1 MTKKR
6 FLIAIAIVMVL
17 ILSVAVF
24 VACNENQ
31 TKSYTVKFV
40 DGESEIK
47 SVSVEEGKTIADADV
62 PADLTKDGYVFEGWY
77 VGDVAFDKS
86 AAITADVTY
95 SAKWTKLHTVKF
107 VDGNETIKTATVKDG
122 EKLKDADVPAD
133 LTATGKA
140 FEGWFDGTTAFDK
153 DATITADKTFAA
165 KWVGLFNVTFKNGE
179 ETIKVAQVKDGAV
192 IAAADIP
199 EDLTDDNYAFIGWFV
214 GETAYD
220 SSAAV
225 TSDIVVS
232 AKFSTIYKSYFGTWH
247 GATDDWDAISYTV
260 VVDATS
266 ITVTIGD
273 ADAQAAT
280 DIDVDTTDGTVM
292 FKLGDTE
299 YMLYANYDGNLCIYE
314 SSEIKL
320 SAELE
325 GRVHVS
331 STDIVGT
338 YTTEG
343 GHTIVINKTFAKV
356 DDVLGVGF
364 YYSESSGYSWSIGS
378 NYSSLTFDS
387 ATSSWIYKENYSSDD
402 DNVIVPELVAIDIPA
417 EFIGNWYGTF
427 ESFGS
432 TSYFLVKVTA
442 DGVFAYTPGSG
453 FAKVGVATE
462 YKDGKLTVV
471 GLDETITASI
481 ADGKLAYKSDAA
493 YGADCQLEK
502 GTVVVFENNYSV
514 FYIAKLG
521 ADNKID
527 QSTFALEDPQME
539 AGYTFKGW
547 LSDLDYVTE
556 FDESAT
562 FADSAVFVGSS
573 EKTGYVVTFKKT
585 SSDSEPV
592 VVVVDKATGKLAA
605 NQIPAALTYEDGSV
619 FTGWY
624 TSAGVKAVADLT
636 ISDDTTF
643 IAKSVKESDYEGAWV
658 STEAGKEIT
667 LLVADG
673 KLTFGD
679 IANVAYTFN
688 EDGSISYGKWD
699 DGSAKYSFVITTT
712 GIKATYRH
720 LDADGYDFEEDVYE
734 LITPKA
740 AGLFTRAAGTYQVN
754 KSDTLVIDA
763 NGIITKVG
771 SSSPVYGF
779 VKGTSASKLTV
790 TYKSSKYSSAVNYTA
805 CSYKVKYMVINGKIY
820 VKDATSFV
828 EYSNSDNG
836 SIYEF
841 TRLNGSTE
849 EKLYTYK
856 SAYIATITGTFAKDE
871 IVTISYTDSEGEKS
885 FVAKIGTGKYIAAG
899 AERGT
904 HTGAEGALVLDG
916 FGKAKLGDAA
926 ETDYVVGGQ
935 GYILIGEKAYV
946 LKDGAYTVLT
956 EKDGYQNKFKLDGGV
971 VTLELDGFGGVI
983 AKKNSYVY
991 SGTYTVDTAKNEITF
1006 ADVDEK
1012 YSYVYV
1018 DGTYTIV
1025 EEGNVYVNTSRT
1037 WVKEGYTVVDH
1048 IDELQGYY
1056 KSADGTHSIE
1066 IVKASSKVYVKL
1078 DGTVYTAKGNYNN
1091 SILTISVDGKSM
1103 TITKDGEGIAY
1114 AGADSSIAL
1123 ASATLT
1129 FDVDTT
1135 KLEGTWEL
1143 FDYYYYTFAFDA
1155 DGKLVATRI
1164 SDYGTHTE
1172 TVNYTINENVVK
1184 FSFYYEDFI
1193 CTLADGALAVV
1204 DDGVSIGSARK
1215 IADPIVQLDA
1225 FEGTWKT
1232 ADGKFTFTFDGKGT
1246 VTNEEGRSYAY
1257 TVKDGK
1263 ASFSDGTNDIEC
1275 TISGNTLTASY
1286 DDGESPFTK
1295 TFTKEAAET
1304 LDAFAG
1310 TWVKGSDTI
1319 VFDGKGSGNQGAY
1332 TFSYTVGTNGKATFS
1347 YGSRD
1352 WTAELSSDGNTITVS
1367 YYDDDAMTDCSFK
1380 YTKQA

>member
-107 VDGNETIKTATVKDG
+107 VDGDETIKTATVKDG

-133 LTATGKA
+133 LTASGKA

-356 DDVLGVGF
+356 DDILGVGF

-378 NYSSLTFDS
+378 NDSSLTFDS

-453 FAKVGVATE
+453 FAKVGVSTE

-585 SSDSEPV
+585 SSDSDPV
-592 VVVVDKATGKLAA
+592 IAVVEKTNGKLAA
-605 NQIPAALTYEDGSV
+605 DQIPAALTYEDGSV
-619 FTGWY
+619 FVGWY
-624 TSAGVKAVADLT
+624 TSAGVKATADLAIT
-636 ISDDTTF
+636 ADTTF
-643 IAKSVKESDYEGAWV
+643 IAKSVKESDYEGVWV
-658 STEAGKEIT
+658 STESGKELTLVIKNGTISVESLRDCSYTFDTTDGAIKYMVHKSTYVFEYYTVEKTPTGVRYTYKYDDVDSTNKPQVVEYEMTALKAISGVAGSYKSDNTHRFVIAENGLVTTAENSDVFMGYVTGSSKSNFTIVYKTSSSSKVTTVKGAKIDAKGNLVLGNIT
-667 LLVADG
+667 ADAEILIKDLKGFKSYYMADEGTLYVYTNSDDTITYVFKTSSDKYAYVKAEDIKGTVAEGEIFTITYGLYNGTNKKTNTTQTYKIVNG
-673 KLTFGD
+673 KLTTAGAEKGEYTAEGKDALTLNGFGD
-679 IANVAYTFN
+679 
-688 EDGSISYGKWD
+688 
-699 DGSAKYSFVITTT
+699 
-712 GIKATYRH
+712 AT
-720 LDADGYDFEEDVYE
+720 L
-734 LITPKA
+734 
-740 AGLFTRAAGTYQVN
+740 
-754 KSDTLVIDA
+754 
-763 NGIITKVG
+763 
-771 SSSPVYGF
+771 
-779 VKGTSASKLTV
+779 
-790 TYKSSKYSSAVNYTA
+790 
-805 CSYKVKYMVINGKIY
+805 
-820 VKDATSFV
+820 
-828 EYSNSDNG
+828 
-836 SIYEF
+836 
-841 TRLNGSTE
+841 
-849 EKLYTYK
+849 
-856 SAYIATITGTFAKDE
+856 
-871 IVTISYTDSEGEKS
+871 GEKS
-885 FVAKIGTGKYIAAG
+885 YKYSINAKNVVVLTGETTLGVTLDSEAKTYAEVAS
-899 AERGT
+899 
-904 HTGAEGALVLDG
+904 DG
-916 FGKAKLGDAA
+916 FVHTYIDASN
-926 ETDYVVGGQ
+926 D
-935 GYILIGEKAYV
+935 K
-946 LKDGAYTVLT
+946 YTMV
-956 EKDGYQNKFKLDGGV
+956 F
-971 VTLELDGFGGVI
+971 DGFGG
-983 AKKNSYVY
+983 ATLTYSSYVY
-991 SGTYTVDTAKNEITF
+991 SGTYTLGTGTVTVAKTN
-1006 ADVDEK
+1006 
-1012 YSYVYV
+1012 YSYNK
-1018 DGTYTIV
+1018 TYTI
-1025 EEGNVYVNTSRT
+1025 EESGNVLV
-1037 WVKEGYTVVDH
+1037 
-1048 IDELQGYY
+1048 
-1056 KSADGTHSIE
+1056 SADGSKVLKTAGYVVESKISTFDGYYVNGDNTIE
-1066 IVKASSKVYVKL
+1066 IVVAEDKTFKVYFNGKAVTANANWN
-1078 DGTVYTAKGNYNN
+1078 GT
-1091 SILTISVDGKSM
+1091 ILTLKNMSDYDAANTGWYSDF
-1103 TITKDGEGIAY
+1103 TIVKDGENI
-1114 AGADSSIAL
+1114 
-1123 ASATLT
+1123 
-1129 FDVDTT
+1129 
-1135 KLEGTWEL
+1135 KLSH
-1143 FDYYYYTFAFDA
+1143 DC
-1155 DGKLVATRI
+1155 K
-1164 SDYGTHTE
+1164 
-1172 TVNYTINENVVK
+1172 
-1184 FSFYYEDFI
+1184 
-1193 CTLADGALAVV
+1193 
-1204 DDGVSIGSARK
+1204 
-1215 IADPIVQLDA
+1215 Q
-1225 FEGTWKT
+1225 
-1232 ADGKFTFTFDGKGT
+1232 
-1246 VTNEEGRSYAY
+1246 
-1257 TVKDGK
+1257 
-1263 ASFSDGTNDIEC
+1263 
-1275 TISGNTLTASY
+1275 SY
-1286 DDGESPFTK
+1286 DSTYEEFETIAKSETFTK
-1295 TFTKEAAET
+1295 TTKPSGGED

-1310 TWVKGSDTI
+1310 TWTYSDFVLT
-1319 VFDGKGSGNQGAY
+1319 FDGKGNGTFNNGSEMTFTYTVSGNIAKISSFGA
-1332 TFSYTVGTNGKATFS
+1332 FDGDSNKATLSGDGSSLALAISDS
-1347 YGSRD
+1347 YNEI
-1352 WTAELSSDGNTITVS
+1352 ALSAT
-1367 YYDDDAMTDCSFK
+1367 F
-1380 YTKQA
+1380 TKQA

>member
-47 SVSVEEGKTIADADV
+47 SVSVEEGKTIADADI

-107 VDGNETIKTATVKDG
+107 VDGDETIKTATVKDG

-378 NYSSLTFDS
+378 NDSSLTFDS

-585 SSDSEPV
+585 SSDSDPV
-592 VVVVDKATGKLAA
+592 IAVVEKTNGKLAA
-605 NQIPAALTYEDGSV
+605 DQIPAALTYEDGSV

-624 TSAGVKAVADLT
+624 TTAGVKAVADLT

-643 IAKSVKESDYEGAWV
+643 IAKSVKESDYEGYWIN
-658 STEAGKEIT
+658 TTKGKEALAII
-667 LLVADG
+667 ADG
-673 KLTFGD
+673 TITFGKD
-679 IANVAYTFN
+679 VNGLSYTLN
-688 EDGSISYGKWD
+688 
-699 DGSAKYSFVITTT
+699 TTT
-712 GIKATYRH
+712 GALEFSKTIDHTKHSFSIVKTSSGITITESYYDRSAEEDCTDTYELVAVKATSNTKK
-720 LDADGYDFEEDVYE
+720 L
-734 LITPKA
+734 
-740 AGLFTRAAGTYQVN
+740 AGTYQEAKNNIIVILEN
-754 KSDTLVIDA
+754 GIVTKYDGSDTVY
-763 NGIITKVG
+763 GIISG
-771 SSSPVYGF
+771 S
-779 VKGTSASKLTV
+779 TSITIS
-790 TYKSSKYSSAVNYTA
+790 YKSSSASSVTTVTGKYDAKSLI
-805 CSYKVKYMVINGKIY
+805 INGKIY
-820 VKDATSFV
+820 VKNPSAFAS
-828 EYSNSDNG
+828 YYNSNNG
-836 SIYEF
+836 TFYVY
-841 TRLNGSTE
+841 TREGKTT
-849 EKLYTYK
+849 LYTYK
-856 SAYIATITGTFAKDE
+856 GTSYATIDGELA
-871 IVTISYTDSEGEKS
+871 IGNVVTVSYTDADGKAQS
-885 FVAKIGTGKYIAAG
+885 FVAKITSATAYDAAG

-904 HTGAEGALVLDG
+904 FTAEGKDSITFDG
-916 FGKAKLGDAA
+916 FGSA
-926 ETDYVVGGQ
+926 T
-935 GYILIGEKAYV
+935 IGEKAYSYIINKNNVVV
-946 LKDGAYTVLT
+946 LKSDSETIGVTLDSEAKTYAVATSDGFARSYADANSEYYTV
-956 EKDGYQNKFKLDGGV
+956 EF
-971 VTLELDGFGGVI
+971 DGFGGVNVI
-983 AKKNSYVY
+983 YKSKNSTTVY
-991 SGTYTVDTAKNEITF
+991 AGTYTLGTGTVTVAKTN
-1006 ADVDEK
+1006 
-1012 YSYVYV
+1012 YSYNK
-1018 DGTYTIV
+1018 TYTI
-1025 EEGNVYVNTSRT
+1025 EESGNVLV
-1037 WVKEGYTVVDH
+1037 
-1048 IDELQGYY
+1048 
-1056 KSADGTHSIE
+1056 SADGI
-1066 IVKASSKVYVKL
+1066 K
-1078 DGTVYTAKGNYNN
+1078 
-1091 SILTISVDGKSM
+1091 
-1103 TITKDGEGIAY
+1103 
-1114 AGADSSIAL
+1114 
-1123 ASATLT
+1123 
-1129 FDVDTT
+1129 
-1135 KLEGTWEL
+1135 
-1143 FDYYYYTFAFDA
+1143 
-1155 DGKLVATRI
+1155 
-1164 SDYGTHTE
+1164 
-1172 TVNYTINENVVK
+1172 
-1184 FSFYYEDFI
+1184 
-1193 CTLADGALAVV
+1193 C
-1204 DDGVSIGSARK
+1204 
-1215 IADPIVQLDA
+1215 
-1225 FEGTWKT
+1225 
-1232 ADGKFTFTFDGKGT
+1232 
-1246 VTNEEGRSYAY
+1246 
-1257 TVKDGK
+1257 
-1263 ASFSDGTNDIEC
+1263 
-1275 TISGNTLTASY
+1275 
-1286 DDGESPFTK
+1286 
-1295 TFTKEAAET
+1295 
-1304 LDAFAG
+1304 
-1310 TWVKGSDTI
+1310 
-1319 VFDGKGSGNQGAY
+1319 
-1332 TFSYTVGTNGKATFS
+1332 
-1347 YGSRD
+1347 
-1352 WTAELSSDGNTITVS
+1352 
-1367 YYDDDAMTDCSFK
+1367 
-1380 YTKQA
+1380 

>member
-47 SVSVEEGKTIADADV
+47 SVSVEEGKTIADADI

-107 VDGNETIKTATVKDG
+107 VDGDETIKTATVKDG
-122 EKLKDADVPAD
+122 EKLTDADVPAD
-133 LTATGKA
+133 LTASGKA

-199 EDLTDDNYAFIGWFV
+199 EDPTDDNYAFIGWFV

-378 NYSSLTFDS
+378 NDSSLTFDS

-592 VVVVDKATGKLAA
+592 VVVVDKATGKLTAD
-605 NQIPAALTYEDGSV
+605 QIPADLTYEDGSV

-624 TSAGVKAVADLT
+624 TTAGVKAVADLT

-643 IAKSVKESDYEGAWV
+643 IAKSVKESDYEGYWL
-658 STEAGKEIT
+658 STASGKEAMLGIDTDAKKLSFLTYTNISYKFENGHIIAQKTGKGYYTIDLFIT
-667 LLVADG
+667 SN
-673 KLTFGD
+673 GD
-679 IANVAYTFN
+679 IECAYTYFDTIY
-688 EDGSISYGKWD
+688 EEESIEEYVLSK
-699 DGSAKYSFVITTT
+699 AKAISGVS
-712 GIKATYRH
+712 
-720 LDADGYDFEEDVYE
+720 
-734 LITPKA
+734 
-740 AGLFTRAAGTYQVN
+740 AGTYRLN
-754 KSDTLVIDA
+754 KTDYFVI
-763 NGIITKVG
+763 NEQGIITTAENGQTTQFGYISGTKTNFTIKYKIGSNSIKTIEGAMVLVG
-771 SSSPVYGF
+771 NILCGNYKNDPKMYVYGSES
-779 VKGTSASKLTV
+779 VKDFNCSDDGAHIYEHVVGDKKVYIYTV
-790 TYKSSKYSSAVNYTA
+790 GGKYS
-805 CSYKVKYMVINGKIY
+805 K
-820 VKDATSFV
+820 
-828 EYSNSDNG
+828 
-836 SIYEF
+836 
-841 TRLNGSTE
+841 
-849 EKLYTYK
+849 
-856 SAYIATITGTFAKDE
+856 ATITGEVGNGNKITVAYKFYNGESPAVDGSKEYMFVSDTSMVDAGE
-871 IVTISYTDSEGEKS
+871 ELGTYT
-885 FVAKIGTGKYIAAG
+885 
-899 AERGT
+899 
-904 HTGAEGALVLDG
+904 AEGKDSLVLDG
-916 FGKAKLGDAA
+916 FGNATL
-926 ETDYVVGGQ
+926 
-935 GYILIGEKAYV
+935 GEKSYKYSINAKNVVV
-946 LKDGAYTVLT
+946 LTGETSLGVTLDSEAKTYAEATGDGFARSYADANSEYYTV
-956 EKDGYQNKFKLDGGV
+956 EF
-971 VTLELDGFGGVI
+971 DGFGGVNVI
-983 AKKNSYVY
+983 YKSKYSTTYV
-991 SGTYTVDTAKNEITF
+991 GTYTLGTGTVTVKDAY
-1006 ADVDEK
+1006 
-1012 YSYVYV
+1012 YSYNKEYTVEESGNVLVSADGSKVLKTAGYVVESKIKSLEGYYVNGDSTIEIVVAEDKTFKLYV
-1018 DGTYTIV
+1018 DGALVDAKANWNGLAITY
-1025 EEGNVYVNTSRT
+1025 SAL
-1037 WVKEGYTVVDH
+1037 DADAA
-1048 IDELQGYY
+1048 ID
-1056 KSADGTHSIE
+1056 SAKKQ
-1066 IVKASSKVYVKL
+1066 KA
-1078 DGTVYTAKGNYNN
+1078 TF
-1091 SILTISVDGKSM
+1091 
-1103 TITKDGEGIAY
+1103 TITKDGDNIKVSHNCAVGLDMDGYIEKAVKEATY
-1114 AGADSSIAL
+1114 T
-1123 ASATLT
+1123 AS
-1129 FDVDTT
+1129 T
-1135 KLEGTWEL
+1135 KPSAETDGLEGTYKSGTNVIIL
-1143 FDYYYYTFAFDA
+1143 DGNGNGTLNGVAF
-1155 DGKLVATRI
+1155 TY
-1164 SDYGTHTE
+1164 SGTGSTKQ
-1172 TVNYTINENVVK
+1172 VSAFGA
-1184 FSFYYEDFI
+1184 FS
-1193 CTLADGALAVV
+1193 
-1204 DDGVSIGSARK
+1204 GSAN
-1215 IADPIVQLDA
+1215 
-1225 FEGTWKT
+1225 
-1232 ADGKFTFTFDGKGT
+1232 TFTVTATGIDVSFDDEYQENT
-1246 VTNEEGRSYAY
+1246 F
-1257 TVKDGK
+1257 K
-1263 ASFSDGTNDIEC
+1263 ASF
-1275 TISGNTLTASY
+1275 
-1286 DDGESPFTK
+1286 
-1295 TFTKEAAET
+1295 
-1304 LDAFAG
+1304 
-1310 TWVKGSDTI
+1310 
-1319 VFDGKGSGNQGAY
+1319 
-1332 TFSYTVGTNGKATFS
+1332 
-1347 YGSRD
+1347 
-1352 WTAELSSDGNTITVS
+1352 
-1367 YYDDDAMTDCSFK
+1367 
-1380 YTKQA
+1380 TKQA

>member
-199 EDLTDDNYAFIGWFV
+199 EDPTDDNYAFIGWFV

-585 SSDSEPV
+585 SSDSDPV
-592 VVVVDKATGKLAA
+592 IAVVEKTNGKLAA
-605 NQIPAALTYEDGSV
+605 DQIPAALTYEDGSV
-619 FTGWY
+619 FVGWY
-624 TSAGVKAVADLT
+624 TSAGVKATADLAIT
-636 ISDDTTF
+636 ADTTF
-643 IAKSVKESDYEGAWV
+643 IAKSVKESDYAGAWV
-658 STEAGKEIT
+658 STEAGKEMT

-673 KLTFGD
+673 KLTFGE
-679 IANVAYTFN
+679 IKNVAYTFN
-688 EDGSISYGKWD
+688 EDGSISYGKNLD
-699 DGSAKYSFVITTT
+699 NSAKYSVVLTVD

-720 LDADGYDFEEDVYE
+720 LDSNNEYYEEDVYTMTA
-734 LITPKA
+734 LKA
-740 AGLFTRAAGTYQVN
+740 ISGVAGSY
-754 KSDTLVIDA
+754 KSDNAHRYVITENGLVTTAENSDVFMGYVTGSSKSNFTIVYKTSSSSKVTTVKGAKIDA
-763 NGIITKVG
+763 KGNLVLGNITADAEILIKDLKGFKSYYMADEGTLYVYTNSDDTITYVFKT
-771 SSSPVYGF
+771 SSDKYAYVKAEDI
-779 VKGTSASKLTV
+779 KGTVAEGEIFTITYGLYNGTNKKTNTTQTYKIVNGKLT
-790 TYKSSKYSSAVNYTA
+790 TAGAEKGEYTA
-805 CSYKVKYMVINGKIY
+805 EG
-820 VKDATSFV
+820 KDALT
-828 EYSNSDNG
+828 
-836 SIYEF
+836 
-841 TRLNGSTE
+841 LNGFGD
-849 EKLYTYK
+849 
-856 SAYIATITGTFAKDE
+856 ATL
-871 IVTISYTDSEGEKS
+871 GEKS
-885 FVAKIGTGKYIAAG
+885 YKYSINAKNVVVLTGETTLGVTLDSEAKTYAEVAS
-899 AERGT
+899 
-904 HTGAEGALVLDG
+904 DG
-916 FGKAKLGDAA
+916 FVHTYIDASN
-926 ETDYVVGGQ
+926 D
-935 GYILIGEKAYV
+935 K
-946 LKDGAYTVLT
+946 YTMV
-956 EKDGYQNKFKLDGGV
+956 F
-971 VTLELDGFGGVI
+971 DGFGG
-983 AKKNSYVY
+983 ATLTYSSYVY
-991 SGTYTVDTAKNEITF
+991 SGTYTLGTGTVTVAKTN
-1006 ADVDEK
+1006 
-1012 YSYVYV
+1012 YSYNK
-1018 DGTYTIV
+1018 TYTI
-1025 EEGNVYVNTSRT
+1025 EESGNVLVSTDGKKVLKAAGYVVENKVEQFNGYYVN
-1037 WVKEGYTVVDH
+1037 G
-1048 IDELQGYY
+1048 DEN
-1056 KSADGTHSIE
+1056 IE
-1066 IVKASSKVYVKL
+1066 ISVAKDKTVTILLNGVAVKRVSVNWN
-1078 DGTVYTAKGNYNN
+1078 GTV
-1091 SILTISVDGKSM
+1091 
-1103 TITKDGEGIAY
+1103 
-1114 AGADSSIAL
+1114 
-1123 ASATLT
+1123 LT
-1129 FDVDTT
+1129 FDADDYDAPKEGWTSEFTIVKDGDNVKLSHACKQSYDSIYEEFETIQKDIVFT
-1135 KLEGTWEL
+1135 KSTKPSAETDGLEGTYKNGSNIITL
-1143 FDYYYYTFAFDA
+1143 
-1155 DGKLVATRI
+1155 DGKGN
-1164 SDYGTHTE
+1164 GTYNNGTE
-1172 TVNYTINENVVK
+1172 
-1184 FSFYYEDFI
+1184 
-1193 CTLADGALAVV
+1193 
-1204 DDGVSIGSARK
+1204 
-1215 IADPIVQLDA
+1215 
-1225 FEGTWKT
+1225 
-1232 ADGKFTFTFDGKGT
+1232 FTFTYSGSGDTKK
-1246 VTNEEGRSYAY
+1246 V
-1257 TVKDGK
+1257 
-1263 ASFSDGTNDIEC
+1263 SDFAAFN
-1275 TISGNTLTASY
+1275 
-1286 DDGESPFTK
+1286 DGENTITITSTGLTVHFSGGSGDDVYNAS
-1295 TFTKEAAET
+1295 FTKEAAET

-1310 TWVKGSDTI
+1310 TWSGKVGHNNVT
-1319 VFDGKGSGNQGAY
+1319 VVCDGKGNIKVGDTSYTYTIADGKIVVGCY
-1332 TFSYTVGTNGKATFS
+1332 TFTKSGDTIKA
-1347 YGSRD
+1347 
-1352 WTAELSSDGNTITVS
+1352 V
-1367 YYDDDAMTDCSFK
+1367 YDDGEYNFEGTL
-1380 YTKQA
+1380 TKQA

>member
-40 DGESEIK
+40 DGESEVK

-122 EKLKDADVPAD
+122 EKLTDADVPAD

-199 EDLTDDNYAFIGWFV
+199 EDPTDDNYAFIGWFV

-521 ADNKID
+521 ADGKID

-585 SSDSEPV
+585 SSDSDPV
-592 VVVVDKATGKLAA
+592 IAVVEKTNGKLAA
-605 NQIPAALTYEDGSV
+605 DQIPAALTYEDGSV
-619 FTGWY
+619 FVGWY

-636 ISDDTTF
+636 ISADTTF
-643 IAKSVKESDYEGAWV
+643 IAKSVKESDYAGAWV
-658 STEAGKEIT
+658 STEAGKEMT

-673 KLTFGD
+673 KLTFGE
-679 IANVAYTFN
+679 IKNVAYTFN
-688 EDGSISYGKWD
+688 EDGSISCGKNLD
-699 DGSAKYSFVITTT
+699 NSAKYSVVLTVD

-720 LDADGYDFEEDVYE
+720 LDSNNEYYEEDVYTMTA
-734 LITPKA
+734 LKA
-740 AGLFTRAAGTYQVN
+740 ISGVAGSY
-754 KSDTLVIDA
+754 KSDNAHRYVITENGLVTTAESTGNVFMGYVTGSSKSNFTIVYKTSSSSKVTTVNGARIDA
-763 NGIITKVG
+763 KGNLVLGKITADAEILIKDLKG
-771 SSSPVYGF
+771 FKSYYMSDEGTLYVYTNSDDTITYVFKTYSGKCAY
-779 VKGTSASKLTV
+779 VKAED
-790 TYKSSKYSSAVNYTA
+790 
-805 CSYKVKYMVINGKIY
+805 INGKVAEGEIFTITY
-820 VKDATSFV
+820 GLYNGTNKKTNTTQTYKIVNGKLTTAGAEKGEYTAEGKDALT
-828 EYSNSDNG
+828 
-836 SIYEF
+836 
-841 TRLNGSTE
+841 LNGFGD
-849 EKLYTYK
+849 
-856 SAYIATITGTFAKDE
+856 ATL
-871 IVTISYTDSEGEKS
+871 GEKS
-885 FVAKIGTGKYIAAG
+885 YKYSINAKNVVVLTGETTLGVTLDSEAKTYAEVAS
-899 AERGT
+899 
-904 HTGAEGALVLDG
+904 DG
-916 FGKAKLGDAA
+916 FVHTYIDASN
-926 ETDYVVGGQ
+926 D
-935 GYILIGEKAYV
+935 K
-946 LKDGAYTVLT
+946 YTMV
-956 EKDGYQNKFKLDGGV
+956 F
-971 VTLELDGFGGVI
+971 DGFGG
-983 AKKNSYVY
+983 ATLTYSSYVY
-991 SGTYTVDTAKNEITF
+991 SGTYTLGTGTVTVAKTN
-1006 ADVDEK
+1006 
-1012 YSYVYV
+1012 YSYNK
-1018 DGTYTIV
+1018 TYTI
-1025 EEGNVYVNTSRT
+1025 EESGNVLVSTDGKKVLKAAGYVVENKVEQFNGYYVN
-1037 WVKEGYTVVDH
+1037 G
-1048 IDELQGYY
+1048 DEN
-1056 KSADGTHSIE
+1056 IE
-1066 IVKASSKVYVKL
+1066 ISVAKDKTVTILLNGVAVKRVSVNWN
-1078 DGTVYTAKGNYNN
+1078 GTV
-1091 SILTISVDGKSM
+1091 
-1103 TITKDGEGIAY
+1103 
-1114 AGADSSIAL
+1114 
-1123 ASATLT
+1123 LT
-1129 FDVDTT
+1129 FDAD
-1135 KLEGTWEL
+1135 
-1143 FDYYYYTFAFDA
+1143 DYDA
-1155 DGKLVATRI
+1155 PK
-1164 SDYGTHTE
+1164 
-1172 TVNYTINENVVK
+1172 
-1184 FSFYYEDFI
+1184 
-1193 CTLADGALAVV
+1193 
-1204 DDGVSIGSARK
+1204 
-1215 IADPIVQLDA
+1215 
-1225 FEGTWKT
+1225 
-1232 ADGKFTFTFDGKGT
+1232 
-1246 VTNEEGRSYAY
+1246 
-1257 TVKDGK
+1257 
-1263 ASFSDGTNDIEC
+1263 
-1275 TISGNTLTASY
+1275 
-1286 DDGESPFTK
+1286 
-1295 TFTKEAAET
+1295 
-1304 LDAFAG
+1304 
-1310 TWVKGSDTI
+1310 
-1319 VFDGKGSGNQGAY
+1319 
-1332 TFSYTVGTNGKATFS
+1332 
-1347 YGSRD
+1347 
-1352 WTAELSSDGNTITVS
+1352 
-1367 YYDDDAMTDCSFK
+1367 
-1380 YTKQA
+1380 

>member
-199 EDLTDDNYAFIGWFV
+199 EDPTDDNYAFIGWFV

-378 NYSSLTFDS
+378 NDSSLTFDS

-605 NQIPAALTYEDGSV
+605 NQIPADLTYEDGSV

-624 TSAGVKAVADLT
+624 TTAGVKAVADLT
-636 ISDDTTF
+636 ITQDTTF
-643 IAKSVKESDYEGAWV
+643 IAKSVKESDYEGYWL
-658 STEAGKEIT
+658 STASGKEAMLGIDTDAKKLSFLTYTNISYKFENGHIIAQKTGKGYYTIDLFIT
-667 LLVADG
+667 SN
-673 KLTFGD
+673 GD
-679 IANVAYTFN
+679 IECAYTYFDTIY
-688 EDGSISYGKWD
+688 EEESIEEYVLSK
-699 DGSAKYSFVITTT
+699 AKAISGVS
-712 GIKATYRH
+712 
-720 LDADGYDFEEDVYE
+720 
-734 LITPKA
+734 
-740 AGLFTRAAGTYQVN
+740 AGTYRLN
-754 KSDTLVIDA
+754 KTDYFVI
-763 NGIITKVG
+763 NEQGIITTAENGQTTQFGYISGTKTNFTIKYKIGSNSIKTIEGAMVLVG
-771 SSSPVYGF
+771 NILCGNYKNDPKMYVYGSES
-779 VKGTSASKLTV
+779 VKDFNCSDDGAHIYEHVVGDKKVYIYTV
-790 TYKSSKYSSAVNYTA
+790 GGKYS
-805 CSYKVKYMVINGKIY
+805 K
-820 VKDATSFV
+820 
-828 EYSNSDNG
+828 
-836 SIYEF
+836 
-841 TRLNGSTE
+841 
-849 EKLYTYK
+849 
-856 SAYIATITGTFAKDE
+856 ATITGEVGNGNKITVAYKFYNGESPAVDGSKEYMFVSDTSMVDAGE
-871 IVTISYTDSEGEKS
+871 ELGTYT
-885 FVAKIGTGKYIAAG
+885 
-899 AERGT
+899 
-904 HTGAEGALVLDG
+904 AEGKDSITLDG
-916 FGKAKLGDAA
+916 FGSA
-926 ETDYVVGGQ
+926 T
-935 GYILIGEKAYV
+935 IGEKQYSYIINKHNIVV
-946 LKDGAYTVLT
+946 LKSDSETIG
-956 EKDGYQNKFKLDGGV
+956 
-971 VTLELDGFGGVI
+971 VTLDSEAKTYAEATGDGFAHAYIDESDSRYTLTFDGFGGVEY
-983 AKKNSYVY
+983 KYV
-991 SGTYTVDTAKNEITF
+991 GTYGSPQIAYGSYTLGAGSVTVKGADYFYDKTYSVEESGNVIVSTDGKKVLKVAGYVVESKIKSLEGYYVNGDSTIEIVVAEDKTF
-1006 ADVDEK
+1006 K
-1012 YSYVYV
+1012 LYV
-1018 DGTYTIV
+1018 DGALVDAKTNWNGSAITYSALDADAAID
-1025 EEGNVYVNTSRT
+1025 SA
-1037 WVKEGYTVVDH
+1037 KE
-1048 IDELQGYY
+1048 Q
-1056 KSADGTHSIE
+1056 
-1066 IVKASSKVYVKL
+1066 KA
-1078 DGTVYTAKGNYNN
+1078 TF
-1091 SILTISVDGKSM
+1091 
-1103 TITKDGEGIAY
+1103 TITKDGDNIKVSHNCAVGLDMDGYIETAVKEATY
-1114 AGADSSIAL
+1114 T
-1123 ASATLT
+1123 AS
-1129 FDVDTT
+1129 T
-1135 KLEGTWEL
+1135 KPSTG
-1143 FDYYYYTFAFDA
+1143 D
-1155 DGKLVATRI
+1155 
-1164 SDYGTHTE
+1164 
-1172 TVNYTINENVVK
+1172 
-1184 FSFYYEDFI
+1184 ED
-1193 CTLADGALAVV
+1193 
-1204 DDGVSIGSARK
+1204 
-1215 IADPIVQLDA
+1215 LDA
-1225 FEGTWKT
+1225 FE
-1232 ADGKFTFTFDGKGT
+1232 
-1246 VTNEEGRSYAY
+1246 
-1257 TVKDGK
+1257 
-1263 ASFSDGTNDIEC
+1263 
-1275 TISGNTLTASY
+1275 
-1286 DDGESPFTK
+1286 
-1295 TFTKEAAET
+1295 
-1304 LDAFAG
+1304 G

-1319 VFDGKGSGNQGAY
+1319 VFDGKGNGNQGAY
-1332 TFSYTVGTNGKATFS
+1332 TFSYTVGTDGKATFS

-1352 WTAELSSDGNTITVS
+1352 WTAVLSSDGNTITVS

>member
-40 DGESEIK
+40 DGESEVK
-47 SVSVEEGKTIADADV
+47 SVSVEEGKTIVDADI

-107 VDGNETIKTATVKDG
+107 VDGDETIKTATVKDG
-122 EKLKDADVPAD
+122 EKLTDADVPAD
-133 LTATGKA
+133 LTASGKA

-199 EDLTDDNYAFIGWFV
+199 EDPTDDNYAFIGWFV

-280 DIDVDTTDGTVM
+280 DIDVDATDGTVM

-442 DGVFAYTPGSG
+442 DGVFAYTPGSC

-585 SSDSEPV
+585 SSDSDPV
-592 VVVVDKATGKLAA
+592 IAVVEKTNGKLAA
-605 NQIPAALTYEDGSV
+605 DQIPAALTYEDGSV
-619 FTGWY
+619 FVGWY
-624 TSAGVKAVADLT
+624 TSAGVKATADLAIT
-636 ISDDTTF
+636 ADTTF
-643 IAKSVKESDYEGAWV
+643 IAKSVKESDYAGAWV

-720 LDADGYDFEEDVYE
+720 LDVDGYDFEEDVYE

-1056 KSADGTHSIE
+1056 KSADGKHSLE
-1066 IVKASSKVYVKL
+1066 IVKASTKLYATL
-1078 DGTVYTAKGNYNN
+1078 DGSVYFAKGNYNN
-1091 SILTISVDGKSM
+1091 SVLTISVDGKSM
-1103 TITKDGEGIAY
+1103 TITKDGTGVLYKGTDE
-1114 AGADSSIAL
+1114 SISF

-1129 FDVDTT
+1129 YDVDAS

-1143 FDYYYYTFAFDA
+1143 YHYYYYTFKFGA
-1155 DGKLVATRI
+1155 DGKLVASRI

-1172 TVNYTINENVVK
+1172 TVNYIVNENVVK

-1215 IADPIVQLDA
+1215 IADP
-1225 FEGTWKT
+1225 
-1232 ADGKFTFTFDGKGT
+1232 
-1246 VTNEEGRSYAY
+1246 
-1257 TVKDGK
+1257 
-1263 ASFSDGTNDIEC
+1263 ASSTEDP
-1275 TISGNTLTASY
+1275 S
-1286 DDGESPFTK
+1286 
-1295 TFTKEAAET
+1295 ET

-1310 TWVKGSDTI
+1310 TWTYSSGSF
-1319 VFDGKGSGNQGAY
+1319 VFDGKGSVTVTGTHAGTYAY
-1332 TFSYTVGTNGKATFS
+1332 TVDAAGTTAT
-1347 YGSRD
+1347 YYN
-1352 WTAELSSDGNTITVS
+1352 TAYSETITCKLSSDGSSMTVNDQ
-1367 YYDDDAMTDCSFK
+1367 YGEWLNNVKF
-1380 YTKQA
+1380 TKQA

>member
-40 DGESEIK
+40 DGESEVK

-199 EDLTDDNYAFIGWFV
+199 EDPTDDNYAFIGWFV

-585 SSDSEPV
+585 SSDSDPV
-592 VVVVDKATGKLAA
+592 IAVVEKTNGKLAA
-605 NQIPAALTYEDGSV
+605 NQIPADLTYEDGSV

-624 TSAGVKAVADLT
+624 TTAGVKAVADLT
-636 ISDDTTF
+636 ISQDTTF
-643 IAKSVKESDYEGAWV
+643 IAKSVKESDYAGAWV
-658 STEAGKEIT
+658 STEAGKEMT

-673 KLTFGD
+673 KLTFGE
-679 IANVAYTFN
+679 IKNVAYTFN
-688 EDGSISYGKWD
+688 EDGSISYGKNLD
-699 DGSAKYSFVITTT
+699 NSAKYSVVLTVD

-720 LDADGYDFEEDVYE
+720 LDSNNEYYEEDVYTMTA
-734 LITPKA
+734 LKA
-740 AGLFTRAAGTYQVN
+740 ISGVAGSY
-754 KSDTLVIDA
+754 KSDNAHRYVITENGLVTTAESTGNVFMGYVTGSSKSNFTIVYKTSSSSKVTTVNGARIDA
-763 NGIITKVG
+763 KGNLVLGKITADAEILIKDLKG
-771 SSSPVYGF
+771 FKSYYMSDEGTLYVYTNSDDTITYVFKTYSGKCAY
-779 VKGTSASKLTV
+779 VKAED
-790 TYKSSKYSSAVNYTA
+790 
-805 CSYKVKYMVINGKIY
+805 INGKVAEGEIFTITY
-820 VKDATSFV
+820 GLYNGTNKKTNTTQTYKIVNGKLTTAGAEKGEYTAEGKDALT
-828 EYSNSDNG
+828 
-836 SIYEF
+836 
-841 TRLNGSTE
+841 LNGFGD
-849 EKLYTYK
+849 
-856 SAYIATITGTFAKDE
+856 ATL
-871 IVTISYTDSEGEKS
+871 GEKS
-885 FVAKIGTGKYIAAG
+885 YKYSINAKNVVVLTGETTLGVTLDSEAKTYAEVAS
-899 AERGT
+899 
-904 HTGAEGALVLDG
+904 DG
-916 FGKAKLGDAA
+916 FVHTYIDASN
-926 ETDYVVGGQ
+926 D
-935 GYILIGEKAYV
+935 K
-946 LKDGAYTVLT
+946 YTMV
-956 EKDGYQNKFKLDGGV
+956 F
-971 VTLELDGFGGVI
+971 DGFGG
-983 AKKNSYVY
+983 ATLTYSSYVY
-991 SGTYTVDTAKNEITF
+991 SGTYTLGTGTVTVAKTN
-1006 ADVDEK
+1006 
-1012 YSYVYV
+1012 YSYNK
-1018 DGTYTIV
+1018 TYTI
-1025 EEGNVYVNTSRT
+1025 EESGNVLVSTDGKKVLKAAGYVVENKVEQFNGYYVN
-1037 WVKEGYTVVDH
+1037 G
-1048 IDELQGYY
+1048 DEN
-1056 KSADGTHSIE
+1056 IE
-1066 IVKASSKVYVKL
+1066 ISVAKDKTVTILLNGVAVKRVSVNWN
-1078 DGTVYTAKGNYNN
+1078 GTV
-1091 SILTISVDGKSM
+1091 
-1103 TITKDGEGIAY
+1103 
-1114 AGADSSIAL
+1114 
-1123 ASATLT
+1123 LT
-1129 FDVDTT
+1129 FDADDYDAPKEGWTSEFTIVKDGDNVKLSHACKQSYDSIYEEFETIQKDIVFT
-1135 KLEGTWEL
+1135 KSTKPSAETDGLEGTYKNGSNIITL
-1143 FDYYYYTFAFDA
+1143 
-1155 DGKLVATRI
+1155 DGKGN
-1164 SDYGTHTE
+1164 GTYNNGTE
-1172 TVNYTINENVVK
+1172 
-1184 FSFYYEDFI
+1184 
-1193 CTLADGALAVV
+1193 
-1204 DDGVSIGSARK
+1204 
-1215 IADPIVQLDA
+1215 
-1225 FEGTWKT
+1225 
-1232 ADGKFTFTFDGKGT
+1232 FTFTYSGSGDTKK
-1246 VTNEEGRSYAY
+1246 V
-1257 TVKDGK
+1257 
-1263 ASFSDGTNDIEC
+1263 SDFAAFN
-1275 TISGNTLTASY
+1275 
-1286 DDGESPFTK
+1286 DGENTITITSTGLTVHFSGGSGDDVYNAS
-1295 TFTKEAAET
+1295 FTKEAAET

-1310 TWVKGSDTI
+1310 TWSGKVGHNNVT
-1319 VFDGKGSGNQGAY
+1319 VVCDGKGNIKVGDTSYTYTIADGKIVVGCY
-1332 TFSYTVGTNGKATFS
+1332 TFTKSGDTIKA
-1347 YGSRD
+1347 
-1352 WTAELSSDGNTITVS
+1352 V
-1367 YYDDDAMTDCSFK
+1367 YDDGEYNFEGTL
-1380 YTKQA
+1380 TKQA

>member
-40 DGESEIK
+40 DGESEVK

-107 VDGNETIKTATVKDG
+107 VDGDETIKTATVKDG
-122 EKLKDADVPAD
+122 EKLKDADIPAD
-133 LTATGKA
+133 LTASGKA

-199 EDLTDDNYAFIGWFV
+199 EDPTDDNYAFIGWFV

-378 NYSSLTFDS
+378 NDSSLTFDS

-585 SSDSEPV
+585 SSDSDPV
-592 VVVVDKATGKLAA
+592 IAVVEKTNGKLAA
-605 NQIPAALTYEDGSV
+605 DQIPADLTYEDGSV

-624 TSAGVKAVADLT
+624 TTAGVKAVADLT
-636 ISDDTTF
+636 ISQDTTF
-643 IAKSVKESDYEGAWV
+643 IAKSVKESDYEGYWL
-658 STEAGKEIT
+658 STASGKEAMLGIDTDAKKLSFLTYTNISYKFENGHIIAQKTGKGYYTIDLFIT
-667 LLVADG
+667 SN
-673 KLTFGD
+673 GD
-679 IANVAYTFN
+679 IECAYTYFDTIY
-688 EDGSISYGKWD
+688 EEESIEEYVLSK
-699 DGSAKYSFVITTT
+699 AKAISGVS
-712 GIKATYRH
+712 
-720 LDADGYDFEEDVYE
+720 
-734 LITPKA
+734 
-740 AGLFTRAAGTYQVN
+740 AGTYRLN
-754 KSDTLVIDA
+754 KTDYFVI
-763 NGIITKVG
+763 NEQGIITTAENGQTTQFGYISGTKTNFTIKYKIG
-771 SSSPVYGF
+771 SSSIKTIEGAMVLGGNILCGNYKNDPKMYVYGSES
-779 VKGTSASKLTV
+779 VKDFNCSDDGAHIYEHVVGDKKVYIYTV
-790 TYKSSKYSSAVNYTA
+790 GGKYS
-805 CSYKVKYMVINGKIY
+805 K
-820 VKDATSFV
+820 
-828 EYSNSDNG
+828 
-836 SIYEF
+836 
-841 TRLNGSTE
+841 
-849 EKLYTYK
+849 
-856 SAYIATITGTFAKDE
+856 ATITGEVGNGNKITVAYKFYNGESPAVDGSKEYMFVSDTSMVDAGE
-871 IVTISYTDSEGEKS
+871 ELGTYT
-885 FVAKIGTGKYIAAG
+885 
-899 AERGT
+899 
-904 HTGAEGALVLDG
+904 AEGKDSITLDG
-916 FGKAKLGDAA
+916 FGSA
-926 ETDYVVGGQ
+926 T
-935 GYILIGEKAYV
+935 IGEKQYSYIINKHNIVV
-946 LKDGAYTVLT
+946 LKSDSETIG
-956 EKDGYQNKFKLDGGV
+956 
-971 VTLELDGFGGVI
+971 VTLDSEAKTYAEATGDGFAHAYIDESDSRYTLTFDGFGGVEY
-983 AKKNSYVY
+983 KYV
-991 SGTYTVDTAKNEITF
+991 GTYGSPQIAYGSYTLGAGSVTVKGADYFYDKTYSVEESGNVIVSTDGKKVLKVAGYVVESKIKSLEGYYVNGDSTIEIVVAEDKTF
-1006 ADVDEK
+1006 K
-1012 YSYVYV
+1012 LYV
-1018 DGTYTIV
+1018 DGALVDAKTNWNGSAITY
-1025 EEGNVYVNTSRT
+1025 SAL
-1037 WVKEGYTVVDH
+1037 DADAA
-1048 IDELQGYY
+1048 ID
-1056 KSADGTHSIE
+1056 SAKKQ
-1066 IVKASSKVYVKL
+1066 KA
-1078 DGTVYTAKGNYNN
+1078 TF
-1091 SILTISVDGKSM
+1091 
-1103 TITKDGEGIAY
+1103 TITKDGDNIKVSHDCAVGLDMDGYIEKAVKEATY
-1114 AGADSSIAL
+1114 T
-1123 ASATLT
+1123 AS
-1129 FDVDTT
+1129 T
-1135 KLEGTWEL
+1135 KPSTG
-1143 FDYYYYTFAFDA
+1143 D
-1155 DGKLVATRI
+1155 
-1164 SDYGTHTE
+1164 
-1172 TVNYTINENVVK
+1172 
-1184 FSFYYEDFI
+1184 ED
-1193 CTLADGALAVV
+1193 
-1204 DDGVSIGSARK
+1204 
-1215 IADPIVQLDA
+1215 LDA

-1246 VTNEEGRSYAY
+1246 VTNEDGQSYAY
-1257 TVKDGK
+1257 TIASEK
-1263 ASFSDGTNDIEC
+1263 ASFSAGGIDIEC

-1295 TFTKEAAET
+1295 TFTK
-1304 LDAFAG
+1304 
-1310 TWVKGSDTI
+1310 
-1319 VFDGKGSGNQGAY
+1319 
-1332 TFSYTVGTNGKATFS
+1332 
-1347 YGSRD
+1347 
-1352 WTAELSSDGNTITVS
+1352 
-1367 YYDDDAMTDCSFK
+1367 
-1380 YTKQA
+1380 QA

>member
-40 DGESEIK
+40 DGESEVK
-47 SVSVEEGKTIADADV
+47 SVSVEEGKTIADADI

-107 VDGNETIKTATVKDG
+107 VDGDETIKTATVKDG
-122 EKLKDADVPAD
+122 EKLKDADIPAD
-133 LTATGKA
+133 LTASGKV

-199 EDLTDDNYAFIGWFV
+199 EDPTDDNYAFIGWFV

-232 AKFSTIYKSYFGTWH
+232 AKFSTFFKSYIGTWH
-247 GATDDWDAISYTV
+247 GATDDWDSISYTV

-280 DIDVDTTDGTVM
+280 DIDVDTTDGTVK

-299 YMLYANYDGNLCIYE
+299 YKLYAYYDGNLRIYE

-331 STDIVGT
+331 SSDIVGT

-343 GHTIVINKTFAKV
+343 GHTIVINKTFVKV
-356 DDVLGVGF
+356 DDVLGTGF
-364 YYSESSGYSWSIGS
+364 YYNASSGYSWSIGD
-378 NYSSLTFDS
+378 NYSSLAYDS
-387 ATSSWIYKENYSSDD
+387 SVQAWIYKEGTSSDAD
-402 DNVIVPELVAIDIPA
+402 KLIVPELTAIDIPA
-417 EFIGNWYGTF
+417 EFIGNWYGTV
-427 ESFGS
+427 ESFGQ
-432 TSYFLVKVTA
+432 TKYFLVKVTA
-442 DGVFAYTPGSG
+442 DGVFAYNPGSG

-493 YGADCQLEK
+493 YGADYQLEK

-527 QSTFALEDPQME
+527 QSTFALEDPQMK

-556 FDESAT
+556 FDEDAT
-562 FADSAVFVGSS
+562 FADSTVFVGSS

-585 SSDSEPV
+585 SSDSDPV
-592 VVVVDKATGKLAA
+592 IAVVEKTNGKLTAD
-605 NQIPAALTYEDGSV
+605 QIPADLTYEDGSV

-624 TSAGVKAVADLT
+624 TTAGVKAVADLT

-643 IAKSVKESDYEGAWV
+643 IAKSVKESDYEGTWV
-658 STEAGKEIT
+658 STAKGKEAV
-667 LLVADG
+667 LVVADG
-673 KLTFGD
+673 KVSFGE
-679 IANVAYTFN
+679 ISGVSYTFN
-688 EDGSISYGKWD
+688 ADGSISYGKWG
-699 DGSAKYSFVITTT
+699 DGSAKYSFVLTNS

-720 LDADGYDFEEDVYE
+720 FDADGYDFEEDVYE
-734 LITPKA
+734 LVTPKN
-740 AGLFTRAAGTYQVN
+740 AGLNSRVAGTYQYN
-754 KSDTLVIDA
+754 KSDVIIIDA
-763 NGIITKVG
+763 NGIITKFG
-771 SSSPVYGF
+771 SSAPVYGF
-779 VKGTSASKLTV
+779 VTGTSTSNLTIS
-790 TYKSSKYSSAVNYTA
+790 YKASKYSRDYSYTG
-805 CSYKVKYMVINGKIY
+805 CSYKVKYMIIDKKIY
-820 VKDATSFV
+820 VKDVKSAVDYYNT
-828 EYSNSDNG
+828 DAG
-836 SIYEF
+836 SIIEF
-841 TRLNGSTE
+841 TRMNGSKE

-856 SAYIATITGTFAKDE
+856 YSYLATIEGTVADGE
-871 IVTISYTDSEGEKS
+871 IVTVSYTDSEGSKS
-885 FVAKIGTGKYIAAG
+885 MIIKISGTKYIVAG

-904 HTGAEGALVLDG
+904 HTGDEGALVLDG
-916 FGKAKLGDAA
+916 FGTAKLGDAD
-926 ETDYVVGGQ
+926 ETTYTVNGMGN
-935 GYILIGEKAYV
+935 IIIGEKAYAIADDGSYSV
-946 LKDGAYTVLT
+946 LQKDAYAGKYVRSDRKAYNFT
-956 EKDGYQNKFKLDGGV
+956 
-971 VTLELDGFGGVI
+971 LDGFGGV
-983 AKKNSYVY
+983 KGDYTGKYVFNEDKSTFTISGGSGY
-991 SGTYTVDTAKNEITF
+991 DGTYDVVENGKAFVNSNGRVYVLEGYTVENKLAIGYWESSDKSSSLDIMGYDGSIFVRIDGKNVQIPTWNYNCSILTVKVDSKTLDITQDGDTLVFNGVIYTASTRTVDTAKLFGTWQLVYNKLFTF
-1006 ADVDEK
+1006 EFLEDGNVNVVCVTSIGTKTKTVK
-1012 YSYVYV
+1012 YTVK
-1018 DGTYTIV
+1018 DATYTF
-1025 EEGNVYVNTSRT
+1025 VYDYDT
-1037 WVKEGYTVVDH
+1037 Y
-1048 IDELQGYY
+1048 IC
-1056 KSADGTHSIE
+1056 AF
-1066 IVKASSKVYVKL
+1066 
-1078 DGTVYTAKGNYNN
+1078 
-1091 SILTISVDGKSM
+1091 VDGKM
-1103 TITKDGEGIAY
+1103 TVASKDSDGYTNFSDLIA
-1114 AGADSSIAL
+1114 
-1123 ASATLT
+1123 T
-1129 FDVDTT
+1129 
-1135 KLEGTWEL
+1135 
-1143 FDYYYYTFAFDA
+1143 
-1155 DGKLVATRI
+1155 
-1164 SDYGTHTE
+1164 
-1172 TVNYTINENVVK
+1172 
-1184 FSFYYEDFI
+1184 
-1193 CTLADGALAVV
+1193 
-1204 DDGVSIGSARK
+1204 K
-1215 IADPIVQLDA
+1215 IADPEGDVALDA
-1225 FEGTWKT
+1225 FAGTWKT

-1263 ASFSDGTNDIEC
+1263 ASFSDGTNAIVC
-1275 TISGNTLTASY
+1275 TISGNSLTAAY
-1286 DDGESPFTK
+1286 DDGEYQFTK
-1295 TFTKEAAET
+1295 TFTKEAAAT

-1310 TWVKGSDTI
+1310 TWVGKPFASEVTL
-1319 VFDGKGSGNQGAY
+1319 VCDGKGSG
-1332 TFSYTVGTNGKATFS
+1332 TFAGNAITYTVKGDTIEFECGGCACVVTKS
-1347 YGSRD
+1347 GD
-1352 WTAELSSDGNTITVS
+1352 KLSFTC
-1367 YYDDDAMTDCSFK
+1367 DDSEYMPDFDL
-1380 YTKQA
+1380 TKRA

>member
-40 DGESEIK
+40 DGESEVK

-199 EDLTDDNYAFIGWFV
+199 EDPTDDNYAFIGWFV

-521 ADNKID
+521 ADGKID

-585 SSDSEPV
+585 SSDSDPV
-592 VVVVDKATGKLAA
+592 IAVVEKTNGKLAA
-605 NQIPAALTYEDGSV
+605 DQIPAALTYEDGSV
-619 FTGWY
+619 FVGWY

-636 ISDDTTF
+636 ISADTTF
-643 IAKSVKESDYEGAWV
+643 IAKSVKESDYAGAWV
-658 STEAGKEIT
+658 STEAGKEMT

-673 KLTFGD
+673 KLTFGE
-679 IANVAYTFN
+679 IKNVAYTFN
-688 EDGSISYGKWD
+688 EDGSISCGKNLD
-699 DGSAKYSFVITTT
+699 NSAKYSVVLTVD

-720 LDADGYDFEEDVYE
+720 LDSNNEYYEEDVYTMTA
-734 LITPKA
+734 LKA
-740 AGLFTRAAGTYQVN
+740 ISGVAGSY
-754 KSDTLVIDA
+754 KSDNAHRYVITENGLVTTAESTGNVFMGYVTGSSKSNFTIVYKTSSSSKVTTVNGARIDA
-763 NGIITKVG
+763 KGNLVLGKITADAEILIKDLKG
-771 SSSPVYGF
+771 FKSYYMSDEGTLYVYTNSDDTITYVFKTYSGKCAY
-779 VKGTSASKLTV
+779 VKAED
-790 TYKSSKYSSAVNYTA
+790 
-805 CSYKVKYMVINGKIY
+805 INGKVAEGEIFTITY
-820 VKDATSFV
+820 GLYNGTNKKTNTTQTYKIVNGKLTTAGAEKGEYTAEGKDALT
-828 EYSNSDNG
+828 
-836 SIYEF
+836 
-841 TRLNGSTE
+841 LNGFGD
-849 EKLYTYK
+849 
-856 SAYIATITGTFAKDE
+856 ATL
-871 IVTISYTDSEGEKS
+871 GEKS
-885 FVAKIGTGKYIAAG
+885 YKYSINAKNVVVLTGETTLGVTLDSEAKTYAEVAS
-899 AERGT
+899 
-904 HTGAEGALVLDG
+904 DG
-916 FGKAKLGDAA
+916 FVHTYIDASN
-926 ETDYVVGGQ
+926 D
-935 GYILIGEKAYV
+935 K
-946 LKDGAYTVLT
+946 YTMV
-956 EKDGYQNKFKLDGGV
+956 F
-971 VTLELDGFGGVI
+971 DGFGG
-983 AKKNSYVY
+983 ATLTYSSYVY
-991 SGTYTVDTAKNEITF
+991 SGTYTLGTGTVTVAKTN
-1006 ADVDEK
+1006 
-1012 YSYVYV
+1012 YSYNK
-1018 DGTYTIV
+1018 TYTI
-1025 EEGNVYVNTSRT
+1025 EESGNVLVSTDGKKVLKAAGYVVENKVEQFNGYYVN
-1037 WVKEGYTVVDH
+1037 G
-1048 IDELQGYY
+1048 DEN
-1056 KSADGTHSIE
+1056 IE
-1066 IVKASSKVYVKL
+1066 ISVAKDKTVTILLNGVAVKRVSVNWN
-1078 DGTVYTAKGNYNN
+1078 GTV
-1091 SILTISVDGKSM
+1091 
-1103 TITKDGEGIAY
+1103 
-1114 AGADSSIAL
+1114 
-1123 ASATLT
+1123 LT
-1129 FDVDTT
+1129 FDADDYDAPKEGWTSEFTIVKDGDNVKLSHACKQSYDSIYEEFETIQKDIVFT
-1135 KLEGTWEL
+1135 KSTKPSAETDGLEGTYKNGSNIITL
-1143 FDYYYYTFAFDA
+1143 
-1155 DGKLVATRI
+1155 DGKGN
-1164 SDYGTHTE
+1164 GTYNNGTE
-1172 TVNYTINENVVK
+1172 
-1184 FSFYYEDFI
+1184 
-1193 CTLADGALAVV
+1193 
-1204 DDGVSIGSARK
+1204 
-1215 IADPIVQLDA
+1215 
-1225 FEGTWKT
+1225 
-1232 ADGKFTFTFDGKGT
+1232 FTFTYSGSGDTKK
-1246 VTNEEGRSYAY
+1246 V
-1257 TVKDGK
+1257 
-1263 ASFSDGTNDIEC
+1263 SDFAAFN
-1275 TISGNTLTASY
+1275 
-1286 DDGESPFTK
+1286 DGENTITITSTGLTVHFSGGSGDDVYNAS
-1295 TFTKEAAET
+1295 FTKEAAET

-1310 TWVKGSDTI
+1310 TWSGKVGHNNVT
-1319 VFDGKGSGNQGAY
+1319 VVCDGKGNIKVGDTSYTYTIADGKIVVGCY
-1332 TFSYTVGTNGKATFS
+1332 TFTKSGDTIKA
-1347 YGSRD
+1347 
-1352 WTAELSSDGNTITVS
+1352 V
-1367 YYDDDAMTDCSFK
+1367 YDDGEYNFEGTL
-1380 YTKQA
+1380 TKQA

>member
-107 VDGNETIKTATVKDG
+107 VDGDETIKTATVKDG

-133 LTATGKA
+133 LTASGKA

-585 SSDSEPV
+585 SSDSDPV
-592 VVVVDKATGKLAA
+592 IAVVEKTNGKLAA
-605 NQIPAALTYEDGSV
+605 DQIPAALTYEDGSV
-619 FTGWY
+619 FVGWY
-624 TSAGVKAVADLT
+624 TSAGVKATADLAIT
-636 ISDDTTF
+636 ADTTF
-643 IAKSVKESDYEGAWV
+643 IAKSVKESDYEGVWV
-658 STEAGKEIT
+658 STESGKELTLVIKNGTISVESLRDCSYTFDTTDGAIKYMVHKSTYVFEYYTVEKTPTGVRYTYKYDDVDSTNKPQVVEYEMTALKAISGVAGSYKSDNTHRFVIAENGLVTTAENSDVFMGYVTGSSKSNFTIVYKTSSSSKVTTVKGAKIDAKGNLVLGNIT
-667 LLVADG
+667 ADAEILIKDLKGFKSYYMADEGTLYVYTNSDDTITYVFKTSSDKYAYVKAEDIKGTVAEGEIFTITYGLYNGTNKKTNTTQTYKIVNG
-673 KLTFGD
+673 KLTTAGAEKGEYTAEGKDALTLNGFGD
-679 IANVAYTFN
+679 
-688 EDGSISYGKWD
+688 
-699 DGSAKYSFVITTT
+699 
-712 GIKATYRH
+712 AT
-720 LDADGYDFEEDVYE
+720 L
-734 LITPKA
+734 
-740 AGLFTRAAGTYQVN
+740 
-754 KSDTLVIDA
+754 
-763 NGIITKVG
+763 
-771 SSSPVYGF
+771 
-779 VKGTSASKLTV
+779 
-790 TYKSSKYSSAVNYTA
+790 
-805 CSYKVKYMVINGKIY
+805 
-820 VKDATSFV
+820 
-828 EYSNSDNG
+828 
-836 SIYEF
+836 
-841 TRLNGSTE
+841 
-849 EKLYTYK
+849 
-856 SAYIATITGTFAKDE
+856 
-871 IVTISYTDSEGEKS
+871 GEKS
-885 FVAKIGTGKYIAAG
+885 YKYSINAKNVVVLTGETTLGVTLDSEAKTYAEVAS
-899 AERGT
+899 
-904 HTGAEGALVLDG
+904 DG
-916 FGKAKLGDAA
+916 FVHTYIDASN
-926 ETDYVVGGQ
+926 D
-935 GYILIGEKAYV
+935 K
-946 LKDGAYTVLT
+946 YTMV
-956 EKDGYQNKFKLDGGV
+956 F
-971 VTLELDGFGGVI
+971 DGFGG
-983 AKKNSYVY
+983 ATLTYSSYVY
-991 SGTYTVDTAKNEITF
+991 SGTYTLGTGTVTVAKTN
-1006 ADVDEK
+1006 
-1012 YSYVYV
+1012 YSYNK
-1018 DGTYTIV
+1018 TYTI
-1025 EEGNVYVNTSRT
+1025 EESGNVLVSTDGKKVLKAAGYVVENKVEQFNGYYVN
-1037 WVKEGYTVVDH
+1037 G
-1048 IDELQGYY
+1048 DEN
-1056 KSADGTHSIE
+1056 IE
-1066 IVKASSKVYVKL
+1066 ISVAKDKTVTILLNGVAVKRVSVNWN
-1078 DGTVYTAKGNYNN
+1078 GTV
-1091 SILTISVDGKSM
+1091 
-1103 TITKDGEGIAY
+1103 
-1114 AGADSSIAL
+1114 
-1123 ASATLT
+1123 LT
-1129 FDVDTT
+1129 FDADDYDAPKEGWTSEFTIVKDGDNVKLSHACKQSYDSIYEEFETIQKDIVFT
-1135 KLEGTWEL
+1135 KSTKPSAETDGLEGT
-1143 FDYYYYTFAFDA
+1143 YKN
-1155 DGKLVATRI
+1155 GSNI
-1164 SDYGTHTE
+1164 
-1172 TVNYTINENVVK
+1172 I
-1184 FSFYYEDFI
+1184 
-1193 CTLADGALAVV
+1193 TL
-1204 DDGVSIGSARK
+1204 
-1215 IADPIVQLDA
+1215 
-1225 FEGTWKT
+1225 
-1232 ADGKFTFTFDGKGT
+1232 DGKGNGT
-1246 VTNEEGRSYAY
+1246 YNNGTEFTFAY
-1257 TVKDGK
+1257 SGSGDTKKV
-1263 ASFSDGTNDIEC
+1263 SDFAAFN
-1275 TISGNTLTASY
+1275 
-1286 DDGESPFTK
+1286 DGENTITITSTGLTVHFSGGSGDDVYNAS
-1295 TFTKEAAET
+1295 FTKEAAET

-1310 TWVKGSDTI
+1310 TWSGKVGQNKIT
-1319 VFDGKGSGNQGAY
+1319 VVCDGKGNIKIGDTSYTYTITDGKIVVGCY
-1332 TFSYTVGTNGKATFS
+1332 TFTKSGDAIKA
-1347 YGSRD
+1347 
-1352 WTAELSSDGNTITVS
+1352 V
-1367 YYDDDAMTDCSFK
+1367 YDDGEYSFDGTL
-1380 YTKQA
+1380 TKQA

>member
-40 DGESEIK
+40 DGESEVK

-107 VDGNETIKTATVKDG
+107 VDGDETIKTATVKDG
-122 EKLKDADVPAD
+122 EKLKDADIPAD
-133 LTATGKA
+133 LTATGKV

-199 EDLTDDNYAFIGWFV
+199 EDPTDDNYAFIGWFV

-232 AKFSTIYKSYFGTWH
+232 AKFGTIYKSYFGTWH
-247 GATDDWDAISYTV
+247 GATDDWDSISYTV

-280 DIDVDTTDGTVM
+280 DIDVDTTDGTVK

-299 YMLYANYDGNLCIYE
+299 YKLYAYYDGNLRIYE

-331 STDIVGT
+331 SSDIVGT

-343 GHTIVINKTFAKV
+343 GHTIVINKTFVKV
-356 DDVLGVGF
+356 DDVLGTGF
-364 YYSESSGYSWSIGS
+364 YYNASSGYSWSIGD
-378 NYSSLTFDS
+378 NYSSLAYDS
-387 ATSSWIYKENYSSDD
+387 SVQAWIYKEGTSSDAD
-402 DNVIVPELVAIDIPA
+402 KLIVPELTAIDIPA
-417 EFIGNWYGTF
+417 EFIGNWYGTV
-427 ESFGS
+427 ESFGQ
-432 TSYFLVKVTA
+432 TKYFLVKVTA
-442 DGVFAYTPGSG
+442 DGVFAYNPGSG

-493 YGADCQLEK
+493 YGADYQLEK

-527 QSTFALEDPQME
+527 QSTFALEDPQMK

-547 LSDLDYVTE
+547 TGDLDGVA
-556 FDESAT
+556 FDEDAT
-562 FADSAVFVGSS
+562 FADSTVFVGSS

-585 SSDSEPV
+585 SSDSDPV
-592 VVVVDKATGKLAA
+592 IAVVEKTNGKLAA
-605 NQIPAALTYEDGSV
+605 DQIPAALTYEDGSV
-619 FTGWY
+619 FAGWY
-624 TSAGVKAVADLT
+624 TSAGVKATADLAIT
-636 ISDDTTF
+636 ADTTF
-643 IAKSVKESDYEGAWV
+643 IAKSVKESDYAGAWV
-658 STEAGKEIT
+658 STEAGKEMT

-673 KLTFGD
+673 KLTFGE
-679 IANVAYTFN
+679 IKNVAYTFN
-688 EDGSISYGKWD
+688 EDGSISYGKNRD
-699 DGSAKYSFVITTT
+699 NSAKYSVVLTVD

-720 LDADGYDFEEDVYE
+720 LDSNNEYYEEDVYTMTA
-734 LITPKA
+734 LKA
-740 AGLFTRAAGTYQVN
+740 ISGVAGSY
-754 KSDTLVIDA
+754 KSDNAHRYVITENGLVTTAENTGNVFMGYVTGSSKSNFTIVYKTSSSSKVTTVKGARIDA
-763 NGIITKVG
+763 KGNLVLGKITADAEILIKDLKG
-771 SSSPVYGF
+771 FKSYYMSDEGTLYVYTNSDDTITYVFKTYSGKCAY
-779 VKGTSASKLTV
+779 VKAED
-790 TYKSSKYSSAVNYTA
+790 
-805 CSYKVKYMVINGKIY
+805 INGKVAEGEIFTITY
-820 VKDATSFV
+820 GL
-828 EYSNSDNG
+828 YNG
-836 SIYEF
+836 
-841 TRLNGSTE
+841 
-849 EKLYTYK
+849 TYK
-856 SAYIATITGTFAKDE
+856 ETNTTQTYK
-871 IVTISYTDSEGEKS
+871 IVN
-885 FVAKIGTGKYIAAG
+885 GKLTTAG
-899 AERGT
+899 AEKGEYT
-904 HTGAEGALVLDG
+904 AEGKDALTLNG
-916 FGKAKLGDAA
+916 FGSA
-926 ETDYVVGGQ
+926 T
-935 GYILIGEKAYV
+935 IGEKAYSYIINKNNVVV
-946 LKDGAYTVLT
+946 LKSDSETIG
-956 EKDGYQNKFKLDGGV
+956 
-971 VTLELDGFGGVI
+971 VTLDSEAKTYAEATGDGFAHAYIDESDSRYTLTFDGFGGVEY
-983 AKKNSYVY
+983 KYV
-991 SGTYTVDTAKNEITF
+991 GTYGSPQIAYGSYTLGTGTVTIKGANYNYNKTYSIEESGNVIVSTDGKKVLKVAGYVVESKIKSLEGYYVNGDSTIEIVVAEDKTF
-1006 ADVDEK
+1006 K
-1012 YSYVYV
+1012 LYV
-1018 DGTYTIV
+1018 DGALVDAKTNWNGSAITY
-1025 EEGNVYVNTSRT
+1025 SAL
-1037 WVKEGYTVVDH
+1037 DADAA
-1048 IDELQGYY
+1048 ID
-1056 KSADGTHSIE
+1056 SAKKQ
-1066 IVKASSKVYVKL
+1066 KA
-1078 DGTVYTAKGNYNN
+1078 TF
-1091 SILTISVDGKSM
+1091 
-1103 TITKDGEGIAY
+1103 TITKDGDNIKVSHKCAVGLDMDGYIETAVKEATY
-1114 AGADSSIAL
+1114 T
-1123 ASATLT
+1123 AS
-1129 FDVDTT
+1129 T
-1135 KLEGTWEL
+1135 KPSTG
-1143 FDYYYYTFAFDA
+1143 D
-1155 DGKLVATRI
+1155 
-1164 SDYGTHTE
+1164 
-1172 TVNYTINENVVK
+1172 
-1184 FSFYYEDFI
+1184 ED
-1193 CTLADGALAVV
+1193 
-1204 DDGVSIGSARK
+1204 
-1215 IADPIVQLDA
+1215 LDA

-1263 ASFSDGTNDIEC
+1263 ASFSDGTNDIVC
-1275 TISGNTLTASY
+1275 TISGNSLTAAY

-1295 TFTKEAAET
+1295 TFTKEAAAT

-1310 TWVKGSDTI
+1310 TWVGKPFASEVTL
-1319 VFDGKGSGNQGAY
+1319 VCDGKGSGTFAGNAIAY
-1332 TFSYTVGTNGKATFS
+1332 TVKGDTIEFECGGCACVVTKSGDK
-1347 YGSRD
+1347 
-1352 WTAELSSDGNTITVS
+1352 LSFTC
-1367 YYDDDAMTDCSFK
+1367 DDPEYMPNFDL
-1380 YTKQA
+1380 TKRA